1 MSAVE
6 RPKSPLEI
14 VEVLSDDE
22 NDADFGR
29 SGVRRQSAIEVLSDV
44 SDNEGSDNDLEIVS
58 EVINTSNQPVHHFP
72 SQQYPPQQHPR
83 PQLNRPARS
92 DSLFVRDDDVEI
104 TGHNQILLPDLEAL
118 IHQAYEESRTQGTPN
133 AQNTNNT
140 HIANNA
146 NTRHN
151 RHTNTP
157 TILESQAF
165 QRRRPFHRPNFPR
178 ILRRRPNPAV
188 NNATDGYHFGFQPF
202 QFAFHG
208 NGFGLDFG
216 FGNAD
221 QGVSAHV
228 LEAIRRS
235 EERDMDKKLEKED
248 QINRKTLEKK
258 QEAAKDSVEGYTST
272 ISTEDNYV
280 CELCAIV
287 LGEGIPADFKPD
299 LKYDDNIDEHASRL
313 RTNAPWF
320 CIRQCFETDIELL
333 KRVFAAKCGHVFCG
347 RCIKNIA
354 NRAPLKGRKKNE
366 KSSILNPRVSSPH
379 KCPVKDCGASFM
391 GKKTFTEL
399 YL

>member
-1 MSAVE
+1 MSAEE
-6 RPKSPLEI
+6 RPKSPLEV

-22 NDADFGR
+22 NETDLGR
-29 SGVRRQSAIEVLSDV
+29 SGVRRQSAIEVLSDA
-44 SDNEGSDNDLEIVS
+44 SDDEGSDNEIEIVS
-58 EVINTSNQPVHHFP
+58 EVINPNPQPIRQD
-72 SQQYPPQQHPR
+72 SQHQNTLRQP
-83 PQLNRPARS
+83 
-92 DSLFVRDDDVEI
+92 DTLFVRDDDVEI
-104 TGHNQILLPDLEAL
+104 TGHNHILLPDLEAL
-118 IHQAYEESRTQGTPN
+118 IHQAFEESRGHGTPH
-133 AQNTNNT
+133 A
-140 HIANNA
+140 
-146 NTRHN
+146 HN

-157 TILESQAF
+157 INTESPAF
-165 QRRRPFHRPNFPR
+165 PRRRPIRRPAFPR

-202 QFAFHG
+202 QFTFHG
-208 NGFGLDFG
+208 HGLDFG
-216 FGNAD
+216 FGNVE

-280 CELCAIV
+280 CELCAVV
-287 LGEGIPADFKPD
+287 LGEGIPLDFKPD
-299 LKYDDNIDEHASRL
+299 IKYDDKIDEHAAKL

-320 CIRQCFETDIELL
+320 CIRLCFETDIELL

-354 NRAPLKGRKKNE
+354 NRPLLKGRKRNE
-366 KSSILNPRVSSPH
+366 QSNILNPRVSSPR

>member
-6 RPKSPLEI
+6 RPKSPLEV

-22 NDADFGR
+22 TNTDSGR

-44 SDNEGSDNDLEIVS
+44 SDIEESDNEVEIVS
-58 EVINTSNQPVHHFP
+58 EMRNLNPQSIRPVP
-72 SQQYPPQQHPR
+72 LYQS
-83 PQLNRPARS
+83 RS
-92 DSLFVRDDDVEI
+92 SEPESLFVRDDEDVEI
-104 TGHNQILLPDLEAL
+104 TGHNQVLLPDLEAL
-118 IHQAYEESRTQGTPN
+118 IHQAFQESRAHGN
-133 AQNTNNT
+133 IQNQ
-140 HIANNA
+140 
-146 NTRHN
+146 N

-157 TILESQAF
+157 TIPPEPLAF
-165 QRRRPFHRPNFPR
+165 PRRRQIRRPAFPR
-178 ILRRRPNPAV
+178 NLRRRPNPSV

-202 QFAFHG
+202 HFAFHG
-208 NGFGLDFG
+208 LEFG
-216 FGNAD
+216 FGGAE

-235 EERDMDKKLEKED
+235 EEREMDKKLEKED

-258 QEAAKDSVEGYTST
+258 QEAAKDLVEGYTST
-272 ISTEDNYV
+272 ISTDDNYV
-280 CELCAIV
+280 CELCAVV
-287 LGEGIPADFKPD
+287 LGEGIPLDFKPD
-299 LKYDDNIDEHASRL
+299 IKYDDNIDEHAAKL

-320 CIRQCFETDIELL
+320 CIRQCFDTDIELL

-354 NRAPLKGRKKNE
+354 NRPLLKGRKKNE